1 MERPQVKQIQSQ
13 QVESEREITGSEAE
27 ELLRKYGY
35 YNNEYSTRTEQPK
48 QETVN
53 NLTFEEMVAQ
63 EEAKRKREE
72 ELKRQKMYAPKPITF
87 DGRSGYDSKTT
98 YGSDE
103 DSGLSFKIE
112 ISTDMKLPKY

>member
-1 MERPQVKQIQSQ
+1 MNKPQVRQIQAQ
-13 QVESEREITGSEAE
+13 QVESEREITGEEAQ

-35 YNNEYSTRTEQPK
+35 NKEFTTREESKPVTK
-48 QETVN
+48 G
-53 NLTFEEMVAQ
+53 LTFEEMVAQ

-72 ELKRQKMYAPKPITF
+72 ELKRQKMYGPKPITF
-87 DGRSGYDSKTT
+87 DGRNGYDSKTT

-103 DSGLSFKIE
+103 DTGLGFKIE